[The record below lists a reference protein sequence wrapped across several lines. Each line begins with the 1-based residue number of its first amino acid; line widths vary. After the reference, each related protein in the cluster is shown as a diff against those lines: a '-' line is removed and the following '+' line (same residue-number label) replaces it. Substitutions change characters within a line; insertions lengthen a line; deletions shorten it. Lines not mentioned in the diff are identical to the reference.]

1 MNRGV
6 KHTLWGILG
15 VWVILMI
22 AFSPKLIEA
31 HREVTDAQQLF
42 TGYATSLLNHRYEE
56 AYSFCG
62 SEFRNAMPYDR
73 FAKLQMDLEEQYGI
87 LKSFKRVGCEV
98 HGKGNPLY
106 WRGVVDGDFVYEKK
120 TLRFEFVFHKDADR
134 WVIYGYEQL

>member
-1 MNRGV
+1 NAGTKRKSKTKAKPQARQNPQDELPEWYHPGLGEVNCGKCGSERSGHPPAELDYFGTVGGFMNRGV

-73 FAKLQMDLEEQYGI
+73 FAKLQMDL
-87 LKSFKRVGCEV
+87 
-98 HGKGNPLY
+98 
-106 WRGVVDGDFVYEKK
+106 
-120 TLRFEFVFHKDADR
+120 
-134 WVIYGYEQL
+134 